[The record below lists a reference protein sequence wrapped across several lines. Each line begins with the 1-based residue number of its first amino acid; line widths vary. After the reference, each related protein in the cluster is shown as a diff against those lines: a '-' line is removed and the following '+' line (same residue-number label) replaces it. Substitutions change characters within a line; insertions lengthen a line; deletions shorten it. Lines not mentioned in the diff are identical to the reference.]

1 MIAKFEA
8 RNSNV
13 LLRKIQMQAIV
24 QQRCFNHRFREAAA
38 RCPECGRF
46 FCRECIT
53 EHEDKVLCAACI
65 RKRLGSATVRF
76 DRFQRLIQVG
86 HFLLGILIVYIIFY
100 YLAQVL
106 LSLPASFHEGTLWQ
120 VGWWADS

>member
-1 MIAKFEA
+1 MTDIT
-8 RNSNV
+8 
-13 LLRKIQMQAIV
+13 
-24 QQRCFNHRFREAAA
+24 QQRCHNHMQREAVA

-65 RKRLGSATVRF
+65 RKLNEPSGKTSDRLRGLFHFVN
-76 DRFQRLIQVG
+76 
-86 HFLLGILIVYIIFY
+86 FLLGILILYVLFY

-106 LSLPASFHEGTLWQ
+106 LTLPSDFHEGTLWQ
-120 VGWWADS
+120 TGWWTDS